1 VIPEAPILRDLAL
14 VLAAALPVV
23 LVFQRLNLPPVVG
36 FLISGIVIG
45 PHGIGLIADT
55 AQVDNLAELGL
66 ILLLFVIGI
75 EMSVGD
81 LLRLGRVVVWSGT
94 LQVIATAAALLGIA
108 RLFAVPPAGALVL
121 GFLAAHSST
130 AIVLKTLADRGELDA
145 PHGRIAL
152 GILLVQDL
160 ALIPMVLLT
169 RVLSADVALGW
180 GAAGGLVL
188 QAGVAVAAIVVASR
202 LLIPAMLRQ
211 IVRLRNRELF
221 TGSIVLCCVGTAWLA
236 AQFGLSLALG
246 ALVAGLVI
254 SESEYSHQALAD
266 ILPFRD
272 ALNSVFFISIGM
284 LVHSDALYQRL
295 GPLVAAGVGLMLL
308 KALVGVGILLPFQ
321 HAARVALLT
330 GLTLAG
336 LGELSFVLA
345 RLALSG
351 GLLSGPLYQDVV
363 TVAVLTMLGTP
374 FVIRSAPAI
383 AAVLDRLLGARTA
396 PAPAGPGPPGGH
408 VLIVGFGLN
417 GQNLA
422 HVLQQTGIPYVIVEL
437 NPDLVARARA
447 RGDNALYGDATRPNV
462 LAQAGAARAHVIV
475 VAISDPVATR
485 RIVRLSRQQNPHA
498 AIIVRTRYVSELD
511 DLRRLGA
518 TEVIPEEY
526 ETSVEIFARVLRRL
540 RVPRNVIN
548 VQVDLVRQ
556 QGYRMLRGLDLPR
569 QTLDQL
575 GQILA
580 ATTTETFLVP
590 QGSPAAGQTIRQIQ
604 LRRSIGVTIIA
615 VIRDGLPRTNPSPDW
630 QIAAG
635 DVLVMLGS
643 HAQLDHAMTF
653 LTGPAAAEQVPE

>member
-1 VIPEAPILRDLAL
+1 MPEAPILRDLAL
-14 VLAAALPVV
+14 VFAAALPVV

-75 EMSVGD
+75 EMSFGD

-94 LQVIATAAALLGIA
+94 LQVVATTAVALGVARLLGVA
-108 RLFAVPPAGALVL
+108 PAPAVVL

-152 GILLVQDL
+152 GILLIQDL

-169 RVLSADVALGW
+169 RLLSADVALSW
-180 GAAGGLVL
+180 QAMGALVL
-188 QAGVAVAAIVVASR
+188 QAGAAVAAIVVAAR
-202 LLIPAMLRQ
+202 LLIPALLRQ
-211 IVRLRNRELF
+211 IVRLRSRELF
-221 TGSIVLCCVGTAWLA
+221 TGTIVLCCVGTAWLA

-266 ILPFRD
+266 IVPFRD
-272 ALNSVFFISIGM
+272 ALNSIFFISIGM
-284 LVHSDALYQRL
+284 LVHSGALYLRW
-295 GPLVAAGVGLMLL
+295 GPLLATAAGVMLL
-308 KALVGVGILLPFQ
+308 KALVGVGVLLPFQ
-321 HAARVALLT
+321 QAARVALMT

-345 RLALSG
+345 RLAVSA
-351 GLLSGPLYQDVV
+351 GLLSAAHYEEVV

-374 FVIRSAPAI
+374 FVIRAAPAV
-383 AAVLDRLLGARTA
+383 ATLLDRFLGARIA
-396 PAPAGPGPPGGH
+396 SAPAGPAPPDGH

-422 HVLQQTGIPYVIVEL
+422 HVLQQTGIPYLIVEL

-447 RGDNALYGDATRPNV
+447 RGDGVLYGDATRPNV
-462 LAQAGAARAHVIV
+462 LAKAGAAHANVIV

-485 RIVRLSRQQNPHA
+485 RIVGLSRQQNPHA

-511 DLRRLGA
+511 ELRRLGA

-580 ATTTETFLVP
+580 ATTTESFLVP
-590 QGSPAAGQTIRQIQ
+590 QGSPAAGQTIRSIQ

-615 VIRDGLPRTNPSPDW
+615 VIRDGVPTTNPSPDW

-635 DVLVMLGS
+635 DVMVMLGS
-643 HAQLDHAMTF
+643 HAQLDHATTF
-653 LTGPAAAEQVPE
+653 LTGPPSPDQAPA